1 MNATRETQQL
11 KEKIKNG
18 GIDEKLLVLSLYKI
32 VMNWI
37 NQHPKEFRKLLKIAR
52 EIRRGLREDYDFVC
66 AITGREGSG
75 KSTLMIILMIL
86 IDRRTNLKKQLSL
99 LPSSG
104 EIKRM
109 FKSIKQYGVLGID
122 EAIKILHKQD
132 WYNVLQKII
141 VHMYAT
147 ERFQNKATFLCIPRF
162 KDLNENF
169 RNHRVNCWIDVLDR
183 GVAFVK
189 VPIPVSYFSD
199 PWLMDEMIKKYQFL
213 LKSKKGSQI
222 TIEDMERIEKKNP
235 CYVDTIYF
243 PDLPTEIKEIYLEL
257 KIHARAKE
265 ERGDIEELPKDK
277 IRKAL
282 ALEIVKL
289 KGSGS
294 KNKELADKYEMSESM
309 IKILSREGRMWLKKE
324 KTEENEEKGV
334 NW

>member
-1 MNATRETQQL
+1 
-11 KEKIKNG
+11 
-18 GIDEKLLVLSLYKI
+18 
-32 VMNWI
+32 
-37 NQHPKEFRKLLKIAR
+37 
-52 EIRRGLREDYDFVC
+52 LREDYDFVA

-75 KSTLMIILMIL
+75 KSSLMIILMIL
-86 IDRRTNLKKQLSL
+86 IDKKTNLRKQLSL

-109 FKSIKQYGVLGID
+109 FKKVRQYGVIGID
-122 EAIKILHKQD
+122 EAIKILHKHE

-147 ERFQNKATFLCIPRF
+147 ERFQNKATLLCIPRF
-162 KDLNENF
+162 KDLTENF

-189 VPIPVSYFSD
+189 VPIPVSYFAD
-199 PWLMDEMIKKYQFL
+199 PWMMDEMIKKYHFL

-222 TIEDMERIEKKNP
+222 TIEEMERIEKKNP

-243 PDLPTEIKEIYLEL
+243 PDLPLEIKELYLEL
-257 KIHARAKE
+257 KIQSRFDE
-265 ERGDIEELPKDK
+265 EAGNIEELPKDK

-282 ALEIVKL
+282 ALQVIK
-289 KGSGS
+289 KKSSGS
-294 KNKELADKYEMSESM
+294 KNKELAKEYDMSESM
-309 IKILSREGRMWLKKE
+309 VKILAHEGRVWLKKD
-324 KTEENEEKGV
+324 KSIENEEKGV